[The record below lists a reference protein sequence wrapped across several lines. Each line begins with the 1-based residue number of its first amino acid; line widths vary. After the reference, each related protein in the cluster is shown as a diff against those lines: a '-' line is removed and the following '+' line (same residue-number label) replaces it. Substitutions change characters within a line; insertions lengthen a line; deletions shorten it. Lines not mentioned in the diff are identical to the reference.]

1 MWMSCSTISVLPN
14 FCPSLSFLIATHHLH
29 HSYDF
34 TSLFYFCSGTLL
46 LTSLT
51 FLLSRNFQVVS
62 VICSVHFSR
71 SVMSDSLQLNEPQH
85 ARPPCPSQVPEST
98 QTHVHWVCDAI
109 QSSHP
114 LSSPSPPVLNLS
126 QHQGLF
132 KWVSSPRFTQTLRKA
147 CASGLVS
154 LSALCLDLPLWFL
167 KACQVLPL
175 GLVKNELLYF
185 ISSCD
190 LLLNLGLPPS
200 PCAPLNVL
208 IWQIHNTLINFPV

>member
-1 MWMSCSTISVLPN
+1 MPWLKEAPSEIDWGSTTCDLGKINLLGLCPHQCSGVNSTSWGFEDKMGSVQFSCS
-14 FCPSLSFLIATHHLH
+14 
-29 HSYDF
+29 
-34 TSLFYFCSGTLL
+34 
-46 LTSLT
+46 
-51 FLLSRNFQVVS
+51 VVS
-62 VICSVHFSR
+62 
-71 SVMSDSLQLNEPQH
+71 DSATPWIVAHQL
-85 ARPPCPSQVPEST
+85 PEST